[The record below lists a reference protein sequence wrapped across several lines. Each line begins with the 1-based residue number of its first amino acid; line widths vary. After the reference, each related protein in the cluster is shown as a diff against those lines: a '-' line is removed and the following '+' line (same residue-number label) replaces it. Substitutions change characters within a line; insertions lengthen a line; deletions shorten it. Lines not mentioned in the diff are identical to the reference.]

1 MIPSTINVQIEEGYR
16 CLSELMRLTSNPK
29 ICLNKIYLE
38 IDKSQGSNITI
49 KLLVTCRLTNYCYMR
64 LANQFA

>member
-16 CLSELMRLTSNPK
+16 CLSELLTSNPK

-38 IDKSQGSNITI
+38 IDKSQGSPTNITI

-64 LANQFA
+64 LTNQFA